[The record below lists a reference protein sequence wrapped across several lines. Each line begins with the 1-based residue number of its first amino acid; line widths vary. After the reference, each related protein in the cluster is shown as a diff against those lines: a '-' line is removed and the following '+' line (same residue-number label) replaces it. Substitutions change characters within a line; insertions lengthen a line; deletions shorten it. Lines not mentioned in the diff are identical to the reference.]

1 MVGYNPEFLGTDF
14 PLPMP
19 SFSPTLVGNVL
30 RKPELR
36 DDIYVDY
43 INFTVIMNRVRR
55 SPLVTALNIDQNL
68 LKKVQR
74 KRGWDIDTRVGF
86 EYQLDNDYYANNYWD
101 RGHLARRASAAW
113 GNSKQEARRASDA
126 TFFFTNAAL
135 QHENFNQDEWL
146 ALENWVR
153 NLTLDQNGLITEFT
167 GPIYGD
173 FGRTVT
179 PSGRLPAVVPSGFFK
194 IVCFINGQT
203 QELDVRAFIM
213 CQDADAMAD
222 KRGKELFDF
231 QRYQVTVSEIEELT
245 GLFFDDKIYEK
256 NPLLFNE
263 NEEAKEKL
271 NIDSFPECIPVDEPE
286 EMISPETKRQDIGEE
301 LPVYIA
307 AAMVNPKGD
316 ERQNEWVS
324 VINLSPDEID
334 LTGWTLS
341 DMKRIPLQLDT
352 VLAGEQRILK
362 PGEARQIK
370 PLNPLA
376 LSNKGS
382 TIALYQPMEGSERGL
397 RIDRVHYSQ
406 KQASVEG
413 MPIVFSYQR
422 KNKS

>member
-74 KRGWDIDTRVGF
+74 KRGWDIDTRVGRK
-86 EYQLDNDYYANNYWD
+86 YQLDNDYYANNYWD
-101 RGHLARRASAAW
+101 RGHLARRANAAW

-167 GPIYGD
+167 GPIYGGFD
-173 FGRTVT
+173 RRVT
-179 PSGRLPAVVPSGFFK
+179 PSGRQPAEVPSGFFK

-213 CQDADAMAD
+213 WQDADALAD
-222 KRGKELFDF
+222 KRGKELFNF

-271 NIDSFPECIPVDEPE
+271 HIDSFPECIPVDEAE
-286 EMISPETKRQDIGEE
+286 EMISQETQRQDIGEE

-324 VINLSPDEID
+324 VINLCPYEID

-376 LSNKGS
+376 LSNQGG
-382 TIALYQPMEGSERGL
+382 TIALYQPMEGSEKGL
-397 RIDRVHYSQ
+397 RIDRVHYTQ

-413 MPIVFSYQR
+413 VPIVFSYTR
-422 KNKS
+422 DN